1 MHTGFVRIWEI
12 RDLIPICESM
22 HMGIAVC
29 IRGLPYAYGQGL
41 LRVRIR
47 GVPVRIMKSCAYGD
61 QHIYIIR
68 VVVYGCN
75 NPPVDEQERLPY
87 SPFHPTFH
95 TSIHISSLLFTSP
108 YASGCHYQLLSNTC
122 PLPPTLGLSN
132 TIHTHHS

>member
-29 IRGLPYAYGQGL
+29 IRGSPYAYGQGL

-61 QHIYIIR
+61 QHIYIYIF
-68 VVVYGCN
+68 GSK
-75 NPPVDEQERLPY
+75 LI
-87 SPFHPTFH
+87 F
-95 TSIHISSLLFTSP
+95 LLLLDST
-108 YASGCHYQLLSNTC
+108 LSNVC
-122 PLPPTLGLSN
+122 QDQ
-132 TIHTHHS
+132 